1 MVEPS
6 TTDARVV
13 LSVRPAVEHE
23 AIPEVELAGD
33 RAGLEWLAACI
44 LEIARAE
51 PERHTHLDVPA
62 CGPAFQ
68 TAGGWMLTIS
78 RIEALRGAKP
88 A

>member
-1 MVEPS
+1 MVEPA
-6 TTDARVV
+6 TPDARLV
-13 LSVRPAVEHE
+13 LSVHPAVGHE

-51 PERHTHLDVPA
+51 PERHTHLDEGA
-62 CGPAFQ
+62 CGPVFQ
-68 TAGGWMLTIS
+68 TAGGWWLTIS
-78 RIEALRGAKP
+78 RIEELRGARP